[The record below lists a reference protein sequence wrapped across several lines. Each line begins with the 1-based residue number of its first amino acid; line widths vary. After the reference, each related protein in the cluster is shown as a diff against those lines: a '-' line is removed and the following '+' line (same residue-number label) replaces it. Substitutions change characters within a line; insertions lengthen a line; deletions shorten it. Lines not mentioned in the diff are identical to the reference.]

1 MKIEIDTVRDSHED
15 IQKAITLLQALL
27 DKIPQAQPTS
37 SRNIFENQP
46 PASSPFGTLFDTPPK
61 EPAQSPLTALFDT
74 PSTHEK
80 QEKQKVEYY

>member
-27 DKIPQAQPTS
+27 ERVSHTQPPS
-37 SRNIFENQP
+37 SRNIFETP
-46 PASSPFGTLFDTPPK
+46 SSPSSPFGTLFDTSPK
-61 EPAQSPLTALFDT
+61 DPVQSPLTALFDKPIT
-74 PSTHEK
+74 NEK